1 MTVKD
6 FAKYVIDNMSRASLA
21 NSLNIATKL
30 DNPEYYSFI
39 EFLNEIV
46 SYVNEL
52 LKEHHQMEWVQ
63 AMNNFKNR
71 AEKIVLN
78 EIIYV

>member
-30 DNPEYYSFI
+30 DNPEYYGFI
-39 EFLNEIV
+39 EFLNE
-46 SYVNEL
+46 
-52 LKEHHQMEWVQ
+52 MEYDYLFDIDDTNKIKIKIKDWTKIYQ
-63 AMNNFKNR
+63 SWSRIRFFCNFS
-71 AEKIVLN
+71 
-78 EIIYV
+78 